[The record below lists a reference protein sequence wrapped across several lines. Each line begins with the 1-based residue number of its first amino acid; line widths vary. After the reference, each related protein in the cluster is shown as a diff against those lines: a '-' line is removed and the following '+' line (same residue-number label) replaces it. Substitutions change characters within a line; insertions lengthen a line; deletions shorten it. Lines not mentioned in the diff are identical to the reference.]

1 MNRRTFLTSV
11 AGGLLAAPLAAEAQ
25 QAKDHRPR
33 IVFLW
38 PFRDI
43 VRAEDPVW
51 RALREGLAA
60 AGYVVGRDAVF
71 ELRSTEGRSD
81 ALPTVVD
88 RLVDEK
94 PNVVITTGELPARA
108 LMRATTTIPIV
119 VMAVGDPVR
128 TGLVKSL
135 TRPGGNL
142 TAVVHTAPE
151 LSAKRVELLKELA
164 PRVRRVAM
172 LWNPANP
179 HNALQWHAT
188 QAAAK
193 TLGLKAHSREVRRDE
208 DLEPAFSA
216 SQGEVDGLIV
226 AADNLLYDLRN
237 RIAEQALLQRLPAV
251 GPDSSFAEAGGLAS
265 YGADFV
271 EIWRQAGVYA
281 EKILGG
287 AKVAELPVQQPTKL
301 VLVINLK
308 TAKALGLT
316 IPPSVLLRADQ
327 IIE

>member
-1 MNRRTFLTSV
+1 
-11 AGGLLAAPLAAEAQ
+11 
-25 QAKDHRPR
+25 
-33 IVFLW
+33 
-38 PFRDI
+38 
-43 VRAEDPVW
+43 
-51 RALREGLAA
+51 
-60 AGYVVGRDAVF
+60 
-71 ELRSTEGRSD
+71 
-81 ALPTVVD
+81 
-88 RLVDEK
+88 
-94 PNVVITTGELPARA
+94 
-108 LMRATTTIPIV
+108 
-119 VMAVGDPVR
+119 
-128 TGLVKSL
+128 
-135 TRPGGNL
+135 
-142 TAVVHTAPE
+142 
-151 LSAKRVELLKELA
+151 
-164 PRVRRVAM
+164 M